1 MSVWG
6 MGQETAT
13 AVMGAGGAVVGAA
26 LTGMFTVRGARRQA
40 AAAVQAGLAQAASA
54 YLGPLDTARRA
65 AQREAYVQLMTAA
78 QSYATEVHPVLR
90 LARGMDRA
98 VANTDSLSR
107 RETAREAAAEAD
119 FRDRISAVNNPN
131 PVSAAVQHVELE
143 GPAEVAEAA
152 RQVRAA
158 TTGLFR
164 TLRQAGRSERVAGA
178 AAPPDPERSWT
189 RHEELLAAIERF
201 TQAALEHLNRRDH
214 PRSGERPGRWARVSA
229 FFSRSSAGRTT
240 T

>member
-1 MSVWG
+1 

-65 AQREAYVQLMTAA
+65 AQREAYVRLMTVA

-90 LARGMDRA
+90 LARGLDRA
-98 VANTDSLSR
+98 AANTDALPR
-107 RETAREAAAEAD
+107 REAAIEAAAEAD

-131 PVSAAVQHVELE
+131 PVSTAVQHVELE

-158 TTGLFR
+158 TTDLFR
-164 TLRQAGRSERVAGA
+164 TLRRAGHGERVAGGVV
-178 AAPPDPERSWT
+178 PPDPERSWT

-201 TQAALEHLNRRDH
+201 TQAAQEHLNRRDH
-214 PRSGERPGRWARVSA
+214 PRSDERPGRWARVPA
-229 FFSRSSAGRTT
+229 FFSRSSARRTT